1 VTLFVFLVAAAGGAG
16 AALALRYRL
25 ASVAGVGAAAL
36 AGCSLVALFM
46 SAGTTLAIGDA
57 HLLVTPYAR
66 WFVLAASGALLVAQV
81 AALANGGPRNLALA
95 SLAGLG
101 AAAAAVTLTETAPAL
116 LAVTAAGLAG
126 VITTM
131 GSSVS
136 MPTLRVAADGLRLL
150 ALAGLLGLAGVAVVG
165 AAAAHPSPELVG
177 AGVLAVG
184 AGAAVRLGAVPLHI
198 PAARLVESARL
209 AAVPLVAAW
218 LPAAFA
224 LIALGWMETTVGA
237 TGAATPVAHLVLAVV
252 GAVTVAL
259 AGTVALLD
267 DDLARLLGYGLIADG
282 GFVILAAAS
291 SDPAVFPAARTW
303 LVCMGF
309 SRSVMAA
316 ALLALQGSLGTR
328 HIGELSGWLRRMPLT
343 GLALLAAA
351 IVGVGLPTMLPFE
364 ARRTLAVSALGEPLG
379 WAALAFGALPL
390 LGLAR
395 LAVVGMREPGLAVA
409 EARGEL
415 AIERPD
421 PSLPPRERLL
431 AVWRLDR
438 VPIAAGVTLL
448 LALLALATAFG
459 VGDLAGAAAAAAA
472 AAP

>member
-1 VTLFVFLVAAAGGAG
+1 MPV
-16 AALALRYRL
+16 
-25 ASVAGVGAAAL
+25 
-36 AGCSLVALFM
+36 
-46 SAGTTLAIGDA
+46 GTTLAIGDA

-66 WFVLAASGALLVAQV
+66 WFMLAAAGALLVAQV
-81 AALANGGPRNLALA
+81 AAMANGGPRNLALA

-101 AAAAAVTLTETAPAL
+101 AAAAGVTLTEAAPAM

-126 VITTM
+126 VIATL
-131 GSSVS
+131 GNSVS

-165 AAAAHPSPELVG
+165 GAAAHASPELVG

-184 AGAAVRLGAVPLHI
+184 AAAAVRLGAVPAHI

-224 LIALGWMETTVGA
+224 VIGLGWMETTVSA
-237 TGAATPVAHLVLAVV
+237 TGATTPVAHLVLATV
-252 GAVTVAL
+252 GAVTIAL

-303 LVCMGF
+303 IVCMGL

-316 ALLALQGSLGTR
+316 ALLSLQGSLGTR
-328 HIGELSGWLRRMPLT
+328 HVGELSGWLRRMPLT

-351 IVGVGLPTMLPFE
+351 IVSVGLPTMLPFE

-379 WAALAFGALPL
+379 LAALAFGALPL
-390 LGLAR
+390 LGSVR
-395 LAVVGMREPGLAVA
+395 LAWVGVREPGLAVA

-415 AIERPD
+415 AIERPAA
-421 PSLPPRERLL
+421 SLPPRERIL
-431 AVWRLDR
+431 ALWRLDR
-438 VPIAAGVTLL
+438 VPIAGGLTLL
-448 LALLALATAFG
+448 LGLLALATAFG
-459 VGDLAGAAAAAAA
+459 IGDLAGAAAL